1 MNPYQVE
8 FKILPHFV
16 NWHFLDACDHE
27 DAAWKAK
34 DWCEDKGFELI
45 DIKPITGSYPL

>member
-8 FKILPHFV
+8 FKVLPHLL
-16 NWHFLDACDHE
+16 NWHFIKADDHE

-34 DWCEDKGFELI
+34 DWCDSRSFELI